1 MTVKDLIL
9 YSVREHSGA
18 CARLEVL
25 GVCVCGGGERCVG
38 EGMRVRGCWGDSE
51 TLANTQYWS
60 TALLAV
66 ARGASPAPGPGSG
79 LSSLYSL
86 RTRLSRGYNC
96 VTWNPRPV
104 EYWSDPKNIIDVA
117 LPSRSLT
124 VCANHS
130 SVAEYM
136 QHVVGRA
143 RAMYQAG
150 AYLHWYWRHGCEES
164 DFLQAFQQLSC
175 VEQEYST
182 AVGS

>member
-1 MTVKDLIL
+1 
-9 YSVREHSGA
+9 
-18 CARLEVL
+18 
-25 GVCVCGGGERCVG
+25 
-38 EGMRVRGCWGDSE
+38 MRVRGCWGDSE

-182 AVGS
+182 AVGSV